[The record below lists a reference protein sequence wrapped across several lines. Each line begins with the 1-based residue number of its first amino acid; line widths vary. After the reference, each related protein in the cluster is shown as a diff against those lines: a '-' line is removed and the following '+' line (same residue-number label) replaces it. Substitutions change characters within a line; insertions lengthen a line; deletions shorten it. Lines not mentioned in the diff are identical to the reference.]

1 MRRERIHNNPALK
14 QFRRQLRNNATA
26 AEAVLWTYL
35 KNRQLKGRKF
45 RRQHSI
51 GKYIVDFHCPQ
62 ENLVIELDGEDHFWQ
77 KGLNK
82 DAVRTNFLNSLGL
95 KTIRIENKWVFN
107 DIAHILSTIQDSFAG
122 R

>member
-14 QFRRQLRNNATA
+14 QFWRQLRNNATS

-51 GKYIVDFHCPQ
+51 GKYIVDFYCPQ

-82 DAVRTNFLNSLGL
+82 DAARTNFLNSLGL
-95 KTIRIENKWVFN
+95 KIIRFENKWVFN

-122 R
+122 K